1 MVRLVKIVISIVK
14 RPFSSGVSVVLSLTF
29 MQAFIPCI
37 ISFFL
42 CKNVWKIALDRV
54 PKAVVWFP
62 FGFFSQDVECESTAL
77 SARCICESRGWS
89 LTGNK
94 SSERNVAADSH
105 RQSKVPCKCICHIH
119 EMAWGVAAENR
130 HKALRVT
137 EALPKSP
144 SPCLS
149 LPDPPVCH
157 LPSRLSSRLTCGC
170 HSGAATCSR
179 HSNRRCHLDCRV
191 LQSLWRAGRSA
202 ERRTP
207 ETKQVFFF

>member
-1 MVRLVKIVISIVK
+1 
-14 RPFSSGVSVVLSLTF
+14 

-42 CKNVWKIALDRV
+42 CKNVWKIALDSV

-94 SSERNVAADSH
+94 SSERNVTADSH

-137 EALPKSP
+137 EALPKLP

-149 LPDPPVCH
+149 LPDPLFVTCRHGSPLAWPVGVTRVQ
-157 LPSRLSSRLTCGC
+157 PR
-170 HSGAATCSR
+170 AAGTATEG
-179 HSNRRCHLDCRV
+179 V
-191 LQSLWRAGRSA
+191 
-202 ERRTP
+202 T
-207 ETKQVFFF
+207 